1 MAGDAVKFYI
11 MRRFTLLL
19 LLFSFIRLSAQ
30 KNIHAQWTNCL
41 QQYVDND
48 GRVNYSDWTKDTTA
62 LDNYIESLE
71 ANPPAEY
78 WSKNDSL
85 AYFINAY
92 NAVTVKLILDN
103 YPLKSIR
110 RLITPWRFKRF
121 KLHEKKISLNQI
133 EHSILRKMNEP
144 RIHFAINCASA
155 SCPKL
160 SNRAY
165 VSHTLTAQLE
175 EATRN
180 FITDPSKNR
189 ITPSKL
195 SLSRIF
201 QWFARDFGSKQDRL
215 AFIRQY
221 TTIPFSHNV
230 PIDFISYDWSL
241 NQ

>member
-1 MAGDAVKFYI
+1 MAVVAANTFP
-11 MRRFTLLL
+11 MRILSLLL
-19 LLFSFIRLSAQ
+19 LLFSLISGNAQ
-30 KNIHAQWTNCL
+30 KNIHAQWTSCL
-41 QQYVDND
+41 QKYVDSD
-48 GRVNYSDWTKDTTA
+48 GRVNYSDWAKDTAA

-71 ANPPAEY
+71 ENPPADY

-103 YPLKSIR
+103 YPIKSIR
-110 RLITPWRFKRF
+110 RLVTPWRFKRF
-121 KLHEKKISLNQI
+121 KLYGKRVSLNHI

-144 RIHFAINCASA
+144 RIHFAINCAST

-175 EATRN
+175 EATRG
-180 FITDPSKNR
+180 FINDATKNV
-189 ITPSKL
+189 ITANKL

-201 QWFARDFGSKQDRL
+201 QWFGRDFGSKQNQL
-215 AFIRQY
+215 AFIQHY
-221 TTIPFSHNV
+221 TNIPLDSDASINFNT
-230 PIDFISYDWSL
+230 YDWSL
-241 NQ
+241 NE